1 MAPLPPLAPPSSARV
16 PYAFR
21 SKKSILLPNIAGPGA
36 ELNGFPPSPPLAPPS
51 TARAPYAPIA
61 APAGACATP
70 WDIVTGNPQ
79 LSSFAGYIAVRLD
92 GAVTNSL
99 PP

>member
-1 MAPLPPLAPPSSARV
+1 ML
-16 PYAFR
+16 YAFR
-21 SKKSILLPNIAGPGA
+21 SNKSIVLPNIAGPRA
-36 ELNGFPPSPPLAPPS
+36 ALNGFPPSPPLAPPS

-79 LSSFAGYIAVRLD
+79 LSSFAGYIAVRLAGLRLD
-92 GAVTNSL
+92 GCITNNL